1 VNGIDKPKGIIYID
15 IADEVSTDLV
25 QPMQQA
31 LGWIPDPVIDSDKR
45 NYGNYLRGSI
55 AYS

>member
-1 VNGIDKPKGIIYID
+1 MNGIDKPKGIIYID